1 MFDQDEEFDVFWE
14 ILGGKSAPPNANPKT
29 VAEFEAFREALFKV
43 FQKESQYSSVPQPSL
58 GDKIKALGDKIKE
71 KFLSIDD
78 FIVEGN
84 LASCATETITAESPD
99 NIEDDN
105 HSLEL
110 YQDNEG
116 TWLVSFQTF
125 YHVADE
131 NVSIIITDGETEKVI
146 SQKLKY
152 RDGGWQFDEPLHIYL
167 DGQMTEKHSLSVK
180 YLTKDDDK

>member
-1 MFDQDEEFDVFWE
+1 MLTQEYFDQDEEFDVFWE
-14 ILGGKSAPPNANPKT
+14 ILGGKTAPPNAKS
-29 VAEFEAFREALFKV
+29 VAEFQAFREALFKV
-43 FQKESQYSSVPQPSL
+43 FQEERQPSL

-71 KFLSIDD
+71 KILSIDD

-84 LASCATETITAESPD
+84 LAYCATESITAESPD

-110 YQDNEG
+110 YQDNQG

-125 YHVADE
+125 HQVADE
-131 NVSIIITDGETEKVI
+131 NALIIITDGETEKVI

-152 RDGGWQFDEPLHIYL
+152 RDGGWQFEVPLHIL
-167 DGQMTEKHSLSVK
+167 LEGRFTEKHSLTVK